1 MKCKFSIRRNKDGRV
16 VKFDDQEIP
25 KRVLSISWIITHKDG
40 EIEDTESIGYEY
52 SRWSGKVYQ

>member
-52 SRWSGKVYQ
+52 SR